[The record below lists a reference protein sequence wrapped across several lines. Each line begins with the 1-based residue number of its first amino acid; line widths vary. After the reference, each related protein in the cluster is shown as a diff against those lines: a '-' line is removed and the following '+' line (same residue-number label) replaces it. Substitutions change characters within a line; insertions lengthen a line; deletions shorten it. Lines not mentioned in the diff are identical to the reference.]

1 MAAQSEVLAELET
14 LRSEALEWKTRKPE
28 LERLKR
34 EVSTLRLEASDW
46 RSEKATLEQ
55 SMGEATSWLG
65 RHERLST
72 EHEAV
77 LRQRDD
83 LHTKLAQASVRA
95 EEAEKL
101 AARVEKQLEKLK
113 KKKGSGKRE
122 AAKQWN
128 SERRELQQAKDEE
141 SAALSEMQI
150 RLEMTETR
158 LEVAELARAKLQ
170 ARVEASVAADASR
183 QDLAEA
189 HTATVEQNRKLVADL
204 ATVQAAEA
212 ELKSCRS
219 ELANTRASLK
229 KESAKSAALEDQV
242 SQLEPTLW
250 P

>member
-1 MAAQSEVLAELET
+1 MLQVAAQSEVLAELET

-46 RSEKATLEQ
+46 RSERATLEQ

-101 AARVEKQLEKLK
+101 AARVV
-113 KKKGSGKRE
+113 SR
-122 AAKQWN
+122 A
-128 SERRELQQAKDEE
+128 
-141 SAALSEMQI
+141 I
-150 RLEMTETR
+150 
-158 LEVAELARAKLQ
+158 VAGIW
-170 ARVEASVAADASR
+170 VAFFQECQS
-183 QDLAEA
+183 
-189 HTATVEQNRKLVADL
+189 
-204 ATVQAAEA
+204 
-212 ELKSCRS
+212 
-219 ELANTRASLK
+219 
-229 KESAKSAALEDQV
+229 
-242 SQLEPTLW
+242 
-250 P
+250 